1 MDEIPAVPEEVQALV
16 RALCQ
21 PRPIRR
27 GSLSERYVKCNK
39 TGCPCAEKPEARH
52 GPYYSLSRGVKG
64 QTQSRWLQPEQAIRV
79 REQVEAGRE
88 FRRQVEAYWEACEQ
102 WADAELATP
111 EAAAKAQKKGAS
123 KKLSRSKSSRR
134 SKRS

>member
-123 KKLSRSKSSRR
+123 KKLSRSK
-134 SKRS
+134 